1 MADGSR
7 SFFCLPSSWA
17 GRHISMRLRTQQP
30 IPLIP
35 QDPGLDNPRQMACRR
50 ASSAGPEPLSTRLQ
64 RASPGPRLQ
73 LPETSRVSPCA
84 GGVGQQALGCRAEA
98 RRGAGGAQAWRAHRS
113 PAGCA
118 LAAPRAPGRGPSGCR
133 FLGTNARCAPSL
145 LRRFSPHQSQMIC
158 EASFAFP
165 FYFLLMRRLRPSG
178 GSQTARYSSSYR
190 SEVRSRI
197 QCNYLHDPLLIM

>member
-84 GGVGQQALGCRAEA
+84 GGGPTAGPGVPGGGQTRGWWGTGLAGAPEPRGLRVGCA
-98 RRGAGGAQAWRAHRS
+98 RRARPGTERLPLPWHERALRS
-113 PAGCA
+113 FSASAFLSPSITEDLRGLVCFPVLFFINATA
-118 LAAPRAPGRGPSGCR
+118 ETIGREP
-133 FLGTNARCAPSL
+133 N
-145 LRRFSPHQSQMIC
+145 C
-158 EASFAFP
+158 EIFKQLP
-165 FYFLLMRRLRPSG
+165 
-178 GSQTARYSSSYR
+178 
-190 SEVRSRI
+190 E
-197 QCNYLHDPLLIM
+197 

>member
-84 GGVGQQALGCRAEA
+84 GGGPTAGPW
-98 RRGAGGAQAWRAHRS
+98 GAGRRPDAGLAGHRL
-113 PAGCA
+113 GGRTG
-118 LAAPRAPGRGPSGCR
+118 APRA
-133 FLGTNARCAPSL
+133 ARW
-145 LRRFSPHQSQMIC
+145 
-158 EASFAFP
+158 
-165 FYFLLMRRLRPSG
+165 LRP
-178 GSQTARYSSSYR
+178 ARPAGDRAAAASLARTRAALLLCFGVSLPINHRR
-190 SEVRSRI
+190 SARPRLLSRFI
-197 QCNYLHDPLLIM
+197 FY

>member
-98 RRGAGGAQAWRAHRS
+98 RRGAGGAQAWRAPEPRGLRV
-113 PAGCA
+113 GC
-118 LAAPRAPGRGPSGCR
+118 APRARPGTERLPLPWHERALRSFSASAFLSPSITEDLRGLVCFPVL
-133 FLGTNARCAPSL
+133 FFINATAETIGREPN
-145 LRRFSPHQSQMIC
+145 C
-158 EASFAFP
+158 EIFKQLP
-165 FYFLLMRRLRPSG
+165 
-178 GSQTARYSSSYR
+178 
-190 SEVRSRI
+190 E
-197 QCNYLHDPLLIM
+197 